1 MESDSDDQSAWDK
14 QTRSWIRQT
23 IEMKDVPG
31 LSSDPPRLSE
41 CQGDED
47 DREDTPNRKYRK
59 QTLLLK
65 SNHLMFTR
73 AHKLT
78 SCSLPCYFRSDP
90 VDNAFAIN
98 VSYSAGH
105 LTFILQYDPRK
116 PATTVAKRTAQG
128 GINRVSRANWL
139 ADAKGKKLY
148 GFETNPLYLK
158 EASSRVRI
166 WNGRFEG
173 ENVKE
178 RATLVVRVITYY

>member
-1 MESDSDDQSAWDK
+1 MFY
-14 QTRSWIRQT
+14 R
-23 IEMKDVPG
+23 G
-31 LSSDPPRLSE
+31 
-41 CQGDED
+41 GD
-47 DREDTPNRKYRK
+47 DRKDTPFRSYRK
-59 QTLLLK
+59 KSLVLK
-65 SNHLMFTR
+65 PNYLMFAR

-78 SCSLPCYFRSDP
+78 SCSLAWYFRNVS
-90 VDNAFAIN
+90 VDEIFATN